1 MRSFKQQSTSSRTN
15 NQSILNKIIKMLF
28 RNKLFYNKKKYPERI
43 DIDPTKIRSMI
54 DGGFIGGDNI

>member
-1 MRSFKQQSTSSRTN
+1 MRAFKQQSTSSRTN

-28 RNKLFYNKKKYPERI
+28 RNKFFYNKKKYPERI
-43 DIDPTKIRSMI
+43 DIDPAKIRSMI